1 MSKRER
7 KSLLYYWSIR
17 YFTILFISIMILG
30 LLAMYVFNRNAIS
43 AQYTSVENMVGDL
56 GAVAQDNHGR
66 LPQIPDMEGFLGK
79 LAERH
84 NLQSRPI
91 MFILNRD
98 GQVVQQYP
106 SVPPEEIKQM
116 MMRIP
121 DMMSGDAQV
130 IKLEAQQD
138 QEPYLAGIYPII
150 IESSKAGYALYMAPQ
165 RNALDGMF
173 AFRYPRWILLASF
186 LFIGWGIVHVLTRR
200 LIKPIQEAANAAKQI
215 VAGNY
220 NLQFRNDYK
229 EKEIHELTHSFQEM
243 ADRLNRLEKL
253 RTQLLAGVTHELKT
267 PVTAI
272 SGLVQA
278 VRGKVVEGD
287 EAEAFL
293 DHCMNECN
301 RLQKMVEDLLDFNS
315 FAAGNIQVDRELIGI
330 QTMLTDIVERWS
342 CVQERHS
349 IEVKLEAPVPAA
361 NLQLCT
367 DPIRIEQILINLL
380 NNARDAIVA
389 EGVVIVRLDTTA
401 RYCHISVHD
410 TGCGI
415 PVAGQ
420 KDIFEPFYRGADKR
434 TLVHG
439 LGLGLPFSRM
449 IARSLGGDLVLTH
462 SSTNGSIFELIVP
475 LES

>member
-1 MSKRER
+1 
-7 KSLLYYWSIR
+7 
-17 YFTILFISIMILG
+17 MILG
-30 LLAMYVFNRNAIS
+30 LLAMYVFYRNALS
-43 AQYTSVENMVGDL
+43 TQYTSVKNMAGEL
-56 GAVAQDNHGR
+56 EAIATDNNGR
-66 LPQIPDMEGFLGK
+66 LPQTPDMEGFLST

-84 NLQSRPI
+84 NLHSRPI

-106 SVPPEEIKQM
+106 SVLPEETKQV
-116 MMRIP
+116 MMRIT
-121 DMMSGDAQV
+121 DIMSGEAHV
-130 IKLEAQQD
+130 IELEAQQG
-138 QEPYLAGIYPII
+138 QEPYLVGIYPII
-150 IESSKAGYALYMAPQ
+150 VESSNTGFALYMAPQ

-215 VAGNY
+215 VSGNY

-229 EKEIHELTHSFQEM
+229 EREIHELAHSFQEM

-278 VRGKVVEGD
+278 VRGKVVEGE
-287 EAEAFL
+287 EAEVFL

-315 FAAGNIQVDRELIGI
+315 FAAGNIQVDRELIGM
-330 QTMLTDIVERWS
+330 QAMLTDIVERWS
-342 CVQERHS
+342 CVQERQS
-349 IEVKLEAPVPAA
+349 IEVKLEASAPAA
-361 NLQLCT
+361 ELRLFT

-380 NNARDAIVA
+380 NNARDAIV
-389 EGVVIVRLDTTA
+389 EGGVVIVRLDTTA
-401 RYCHISVHD
+401 CYCHISVHD
-410 TGCGI
+410 TGCGM

-420 KDIFEPFYRGADKR
+420 KDIFEPFYRGAEKR

-462 SSTNGSIFELIVP
+462 SSSSGTTFELILP

>member
-1 MSKRER
+1 
-7 KSLLYYWSIR
+7 
-17 YFTILFISIMILG
+17 MILG
-30 LLAMYVFNRNAIS
+30 LLTMYAFYRNALS
-43 AQYTSVENMVGDL
+43 AQYTSVKNMVGDL
-56 GAVAQDNHGR
+56 GAIAQNNNGR
-66 LPQIPDMEGFLGK
+66 LPQISDMEEFLGD

-84 NLQSRPI
+84 NLQGRPI

-98 GQVVQQYP
+98 SQVVQQYP
-106 SVPPEEIKQM
+106 SVPPEEIRQVLTG
-116 MMRIP
+116 ID
-121 DMMSGDAQV
+121 DMMSEDAYV
-130 IKLEAQQD
+130 IKREGQQGK
-138 QEPYLAGIYPII
+138 EPYLVGVYPII
-150 IESSKAGYALYMAPQ
+150 IESSKAGSVLYMVPQ

-173 AFRYPRWILLASF
+173 AFRYPRWALLASF

-200 LIKPIQEAANAAKQI
+200 LIKPIQEAASAAKQI

-278 VRGKVVEGD
+278 VRGKVVEGE
-287 EAEAFL
+287 EAEVFL

-301 RLQKMVEDLLDFNS
+301 RLQKMVQDLLDFNS
-315 FAAGNIQVDRELIGI
+315 FASGSIQVHHELIGV
-330 QTMLTDIVERWS
+330 QAMLTDIVERWS
-342 CVQERHS
+342 RVQERS
-349 IEVKLEAPVPAA
+349 IEVKLEVSIPAE
-361 NLQLCT
+361 NLQLFT
-367 DPIRIEQILINLL
+367 DPNRIEQILINLL
-380 NNARDAIVA
+380 NNARDATVG
-389 EGVVIVRLDTTA
+389 EGVIIVHLDTTA
-401 RYCHISVHD
+401 RHCHIRVHD
-410 TGCGI
+410 TGRGI
-415 PVAGQ
+415 PVDGQ
-420 KDIFEPFYRGADKR
+420 KDVFEPFYRGAEKR

-449 IARSLGGDLVLTH
+449 IARSLGGDLVLIR
-462 SSTNGSIFELIVP
+462 SSTSGSIFEVILP